1 VSCRTRLTMRAYLQ
15 RNSAGADA
23 YGQPAPAV
31 WGAIP
36 SAAAPKTACWC
47 SARSGDTRNSP
58 EVSQD
63 STEHRMLVSLATDV
77 TSDDR
82 VLKVENRAGTE
93 LFPTMY
99 IDNVLRRPDHFE
111 LKLRDHE

>member
-1 VSCRTRLTMRAYLQ
+1 
-15 RNSAGADA
+15 
-23 YGQPAPAV
+23 
-31 WGAIP
+31 
-36 SAAAPKTACWC
+36 
-47 SARSGDTRNSP
+47 
-58 EVSQD
+58 
-63 STEHRMLVSLATDV
+63 MLVSLATDV